1 MREVLLFDKWGF
13 IVGKGV
19 KVCLE
24 LCTKMDNKVTRE
36 RWIKVLQEGGEA
48 GVMGMTSNMIEG
60 QGQIIYISHNLHRV
74 AI

>member
-1 MREVLLFDKWGF
+1 MRVVLIFDKLGF
-13 IVGKGV
+13 YCGKRHLE
-19 KVCLE
+19 VCLE

-60 QGQIIYISHNLHRV
+60 QGQNYLYKP
-74 AI
+74 